1 MPCEPLS
8 EYTPASSWMSRN
20 SCNHNRLQLLEIQA
34 LFVINPL
41 EIDQLPQQLDGGM
54 GAPLLLHRHVDVV
67 HHHHQVLPRRRRQV
81 NVPLLPLLH
90 KFVLQTLLDRL
101 AARLSAETHFHV
113 ADVRLHFYRAF
124 NYYRFPSST
133 YTRYEYVALHT

>member
-1 MPCEPLS
+1 M
-8 EYTPASSWMSRN
+8 
-20 SCNHNRLQLLEIQA
+20 
-34 LFVINPL
+34 
-41 EIDQLPQQLDGGM
+41 
-54 GAPLLLHRHVDVV
+54 
-67 HHHHQVLPRRRRQV
+67 
-81 NVPLLPLLH
+81 PLLPLLH

-133 YTRYEYVALHT
+133 YNANGDVIDVVIDVIVIENVI